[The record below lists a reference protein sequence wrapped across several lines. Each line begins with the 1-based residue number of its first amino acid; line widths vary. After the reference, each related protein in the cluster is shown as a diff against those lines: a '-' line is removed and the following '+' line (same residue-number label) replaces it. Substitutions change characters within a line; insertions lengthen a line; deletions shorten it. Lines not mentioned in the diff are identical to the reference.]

1 MPELT
6 TTTLKGVEKAAVV
19 LMALG
24 EDHAAEILRHLDPRE
39 LHKIGVAMTTLT
51 RINREQI
58 SEIVQTFNEEVHEQ
72 ISLVLDSENFVRG
85 VLTRA
90 VGREKAKGILEHI
103 FDGET
108 RSGVDS
114 LKWMD
119 ARAIAGGLRDEH
131 PQVVALVLS
140 SLRVEQAAEIVG
152 LLPAPL
158 RDEALLRVATLGEVP
173 SGALEELNELI
184 EKQVMGNINAAATA
198 KIGGPKRAAEILGRL
213 DGEVEGQIL
222 DKIKEADADLG
233 ERIEEMMVVF
243 ENLLGVSDRD
253 IQTLLREVSSEVL
266 LVALRGAEEA
276 VRAKIMGNMSKR
288 AAELLRDD
296 LEAMPPVKLSDVEN
310 AQKEIMNAAKRLAEA
325 GEITLGSKGDQL
337 V

>member
-6 TTTLKGVEKAAVV
+6 AIHLKSIERVAVV

-39 LHKIGVAMTTLT
+39 LHKIGVAMTGLNRVT
-51 RINREQI
+51 REQI
-58 SEIVQTFNEEVHEQ
+58 SEIVQTFNTEVKEQ
-72 ISLVLDSENFVRG
+72 TSLVLDSESFVRG

-90 VGREKAKGILEHI
+90 LGREKAKGILEHI
-103 FDGET
+103 FDGEI

-140 SLRVEQAAEIVG
+140 SLRIEQAAEIVA

-184 EKQVMGNINAAATA
+184 EKQVMGNINAASTSR
-198 KIGGPKRAAEILGRL
+198 IGGPKRAAEILGRL
-213 DGEVEGQIL
+213 DSDVEGQVL
-222 DKIKEADADLG
+222 DKIKEADTDLG

-253 IQTLLREVSSEVL
+253 IQTLLREVSSDML

-325 GEITLGSKGDQL
+325 GEISLGTKGDQL